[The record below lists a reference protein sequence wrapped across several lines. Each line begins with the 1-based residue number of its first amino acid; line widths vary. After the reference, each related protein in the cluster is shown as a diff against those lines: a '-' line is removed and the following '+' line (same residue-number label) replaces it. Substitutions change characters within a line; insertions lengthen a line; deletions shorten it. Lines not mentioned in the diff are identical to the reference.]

1 MKQKT
6 IAILLTIALLAGCN
20 TPAPA
25 APSAAEPDM
34 EAIIQQSVDEA
45 VKERLEQIEEEQR
58 KKDEEIAKLK
68 EQLEELT
75 SQQEAPPEE
84 RSSAPAENASSQTP
98 ASSQPAAPASSS
110 QAGVPPQP
118 EPEPPPQSVPA
129 PTAKQPAKTKLVN
142 EGTIF
147 EGYEVKVNDW
157 TTPATSSGGKD
168 WPISTWYFWGPG
180 ETVLGSISGSAMDKI
195 SRKYAASTNYDPDI
209 DWSTWYADA
218 FNEYRNVAGGGSISS
233 DGSASEEEPDEG
245 ENSQQ
250 AGTFLKDDA
259 LEVIRLVN
267 EERAKQGLEPLD
279 VDENL
284 MELARIRAEELE
296 GKFSHERPDG
306 THIAQTFSGGENIA
320 GDHPSPSAVMEAWM
334 DSEGHRNN
342 ILRERFRYIGVGCYQ
357 DANGDLYWV
366 QLFSPRKT

>member
-25 APSAAEPDM
+25 APSATDEPDM

-45 VKERLEQIEEEQR
+45 VKEKLEQIEEEQK

-68 EQLEELT
+68 EQLEDLT
-75 SQQEAPPEE
+75 AQSEVPPEE
-84 RSSAPAENASSQTP
+84 NSSAPAENTSSQAP
-98 ASSQPAAPASSS
+98 ASSQPATPASSS
-110 QAGVPPQP
+110 QPEIPPQP
-118 EPEPPPQSVPA
+118 EPEPAPA
-129 PTAKQPAKTKLVN
+129 STTKQPAKTKPVN

-147 EGYEVKVNDW
+147 EGYEVKVSDW
-157 TTPATSSGGKD
+157 TTPAVSSGGRD

-180 ETVLGSISGSAMDKI
+180 ETVLGSISGSVMDKI

-218 FNEYRNVAGGGSISS
+218 FNEYRNIAGGGNTSS
-233 DGSASEEEPDEG
+233 GSTASEEPGEDES
-245 ENSQQ
+245 SQQ
-250 AGTFLKDDA
+250 AGAFLEDDA
-259 LEVIRLVN
+259 LEVVRLVN
-267 EERAKQGLEPLD
+267 EEREKQGLEPLD

-296 GKFSHERPDG
+296 EKFSHERPDG
-306 THIAQTFSGGENIA
+306 THAAQVFSGGENIA
-320 GDHPSPSAVMEAWM
+320 GDYTSPSAVMKAWM
-334 DSEGHRNN
+334 GSEGHRAN
-342 ILRERFRYIGVGCYQ
+342 ILRERFHYIGVGCYQ
-357 DANGDLYWV
+357 DTNGDLYWV

>member
-84 RSSAPAENASSQTP
+84 SSSAPAENASSQTP

-110 QAGVPPQP
+110 QPEIPPQP

-129 PTAKQPAKTKLVN
+129 PTAKQPAKTKPVN
-142 EGTIF
+142 EGTVF

-157 TTPATSSGGKD
+157 TTPAVTSSSKD
-168 WPISTWYFWGPG
+168 WPVTSWYFYSQSGSI
-180 ETVLGSISGSAMDKI
+180 LGSISGTALMAI
-195 SRKYAASTNYDPDI
+195 TERTAQTMGYDV
-209 DWSTWYADA
+209 DWSLWFAEA

-233 DGSASEEEPDEG
+233 DGSTSKEEPDEE

-250 AGTFLKDDA
+250 SGAFLEDNA
-259 LEVIRLVN
+259 LEVVRLVN

-334 DSEGHRNN
+334 GSEGHRNN
-342 ILRERFRYIGVGCYQ
+342 ILRERFHYIGVGCYQ

>member
-1 MKQKT
+1 MKKKY
-6 IAILLTIALLAGCN
+6 IATLVAIMLLSGCG

-25 APSAAEPDM
+25 APSTTDEPDM

-45 VKERLEQIEEEQR
+45 VQEKVKEYEKEQK

-68 EQLEELT
+68 EQLEDLT
-75 SQQEAPPEE
+75 AQSEAPPEE
-84 RSSAPAENASSQTP
+84 NSSAPAENTSSQAP
-98 ASSQPAAPASSS
+98 ASSQPATPASSS
-110 QAGVPPQP
+110 QPEIPPQP
-118 EPEPPPQSVPA
+118 EPEPPPQSAPA
-129 PTAKQPAKTKLVN
+129 PTKQPAKTKPVN

-147 EGYEVKVNDW
+147 EGYEVKVSDW
-157 TTPATSSGGKD
+157 TTPAVSSGGRD

-180 ETVLGSISGSAMDKI
+180 ETVLGSISGSVMDKI

-218 FNEYRNVAGGGSISS
+218 FNEYRNIAGGGNTSS
-233 DGSASEEEPDEG
+233 GSTASEEPGEDES
-245 ENSQQ
+245 SQQ
-250 AGTFLKDDA
+250 AGAFLEDDA
-259 LEVIRLVN
+259 LAVVRLVN
-267 EERAKQGLEPLD
+267 EEREKQGLEPLD

-306 THIAQTFSGGENIA
+306 THAAQVFSGGENIA
-320 GDHPSPSAVMEAWM
+320 GDYTSPSAVMEAWM
-334 DSEGHRNN
+334 GSEGHRAN
-342 ILRERFRYIGVGCYQ
+342 ILRERFHYIGVGCYQ
-357 DANGDLYWV
+357 DTNGDLYWV

>member
-20 TPAPA
+20 TPASA
-25 APSAAEPDM
+25 APSAGEPDM

-45 VKERLEQIEEEQR
+45 VKEKLEQIEEEQR

-68 EQLEELT
+68 EQLEKLT
-75 SQQEAPPEE
+75 AQQEAPPEE
-84 RSSAPAENASSQTP
+84 SSSAPTENASSQAP
-98 ASSQPAAPASSS
+98 GSSQPAASASSS
-110 QAGVPPQP
+110 QAGI
-118 EPEPPPQSVPA
+118 PPQSVPA
-129 PTAKQPAKTKLVN
+129 PTAKRPAKAKPVN
-142 EGTIF
+142 EGTVF

-157 TTPATSSGGKD
+157 TTPAVTSSSRD
-168 WPISTWYFWGPG
+168 WPVTSWYFYSQSGSI
-180 ETVLGSISGSAMDKI
+180 LGSISGTALMAI
-195 SRKYAASTNYDPDI
+195 TERTAQTIGYDV
-209 DWSTWYADA
+209 DWSLWFAEA

-233 DGSASEEEPDEG
+233 DGSTSEEEPDEE

-342 ILRERFRYIGVGCYQ
+342 ILRERFHYIGVGCYQ